1 MLAQVAKNILVRPL
15 STDDSSALVELE
27 RVCSEA
33 AQWGEQGYQGIG
45 QSGVQGWA
53 AERAGH
59 VVGFVLIRVVSDEM
73 EILNLAVEPAAR
85 RKGIASSLLSNA
97 IKRGRELAAKR
108 AYLEFRESNSAAK
121 VFYARHG
128 FRETARRETYYSQPA
143 EDAIILVREL
153 H

>member
-1 MLAQVAKNILVRPL
+1 MPAQVAENILVRPL
-15 STDDSSALVELE
+15 SMDDSAALVELE

-53 AERAGH
+53 AEQTGH

-85 RKGIASSLLSNA
+85 RKGIASSLINKA

-108 AYLEFRESNSAAK
+108 AYLEVRESNIAAK
-121 VFYARHG
+121 AFYATHG
-128 FRETARRETYYSQPA
+128 FRETARRKIYYSQPV

>member
-1 MLAQVAKNILVRPL
+1 MPAQVAENIVVRPL
-15 STDDSSALVELE
+15 STDDSAALVELE
-27 RVCSEA
+27 RVCPEA

-45 QSGVQGWA
+45 QSVVQGWA

-59 VVGFVLIRVVSDEM
+59 VMGFVIIRVVSDEM

-85 RKGIASSLLSNA
+85 RKGIASSLINKA
-97 IKRGRELAAKR
+97 IKRGRDLAAKR
-108 AYLEFRESNSAAK
+108 AYLEVRESNSIAK
-121 VFYARHG
+121 AFYARYG
-128 FRETARRETYYSQPA
+128 FRETARRKIYYSQPV